1 MKSWTRWFS
10 VLKFWICNYTQ
21 IKGFGRKKEIK
32 AQIEEPDR
40 RIEIRGR
47 QRWRE
52 PCMYEAMTIFD
63 KTTAPSCGF
72 SEITQSSH
80 YIAII
85 PTTTTT
91 HTWPRPDEI
100 KPRARCDLWNT
111 GPHLCKQGE
120 EFRERFIPP
129 LSCLGADGAHW
140 GCWEDC
146 NALKCKRTIKIDQSF
161 CFDSLKIPKGRQL
174 STVAYPL
181 PAQLLGFSQTFNPW
195 WELDQGCK
203 WPEATWQ
210 SSFPLAQRS

>member
-21 IKGFGRKKEIK
+21 IKGFGGKKEIK

-40 RIEIRGR
+40 LMEICGR
-47 QRWRE
+47 QRRRE

-72 SEITQSSH
+72 SGITQSSH
-80 YIAII
+80 YITVI

-91 HTWPRPDEI
+91 THIWPGPDEI
-100 KPRARCDLWNT
+100 KPTARC
-111 GPHLCKQGE
+111 GSKQG
-120 EFRERFIPP
+120 EFRERFLPP

-140 GCWEDC
+140 GCWEDY
-146 NALKCKRTIKIDQSF
+146 NALKCKRTIKNDQSF
-161 CFDSLKIPKGRQL
+161 CFDSLKIPKGRHL

-181 PAQLLGFSQTFNPW
+181 PAQLLGFH
-195 WELDQGCK
+195 K
-203 WPEATWQ
+203 
-210 SSFPLAQRS
+210 PLTLGES